1 MLLKPAVSN
10 VELLN
15 LHRLGRVGSN
25 VVLLNL
31 HDDGGLRP
39 GRLELKRRK
48 GMEQQQCTTAHRL
61 RLA

>member
-1 MLLKPAVSN
+1 MLLKPAVSK

-48 GMEQQQCTTAHRL
+48 ATENNNAKQPKDYA
-61 RLA
+61 

>member
-1 MLLKPAVSN
+1 MSK

-31 HDDGGLRP
+31 HDGEGLQP

-48 GMEQQQCTTAHRL
+48 GTENNNAKQHKDYA
-61 RLA
+61 